1 VLVVRWPPAG
11 APDHR
16 IVVSVPPDKRHA
28 LAGLGR
34 ALEKAEDKKRRQ
46 MNKVRDAVPRRFE
59 DVNNSDPWYD
69 GRSPIHAYTIVD
81 SPHAGTVLTLEEVI
95 KILQKG
101 SWNL

>member
-1 VLVVRWPPAG
+1 
-11 APDHR
+11 
-16 IVVSVPPDKRHA
+16 
-28 LAGLGR
+28 LGR